1 MGPKHPLHRHALARI
16 QDLIAEET
24 GAPLRGDARGK
35 LARLLADAFGPS
47 EMPVPAEEFEFT
59 SRDLTILIADLRGFS
74 SISET
79 YSIETVLDILKPYF
93 ARMTEI
99 IVRNLGAIDK
109 FMGDSVMALF
119 EERHIQNS
127 ARHAVTCAVEM
138 QLAMDDLNRNSK
150 QCGLPELHMGI
161 GINTGRVMAGLVG
174 SGEYSEYVVIGGEV
188 NLASRI
194 EAFSLRGQVLISQST
209 FECCGDFVLTDKSIE
224 VHVKGLAN
232 PVNLRE
238 VVAIPSL
245 GREVPR
251 REIRRSIRAKTEI
264 PFAYQLVRDKIVDSE
279 LCQGTILDIGYY
291 GVKADLG
298 REVESYSEVR
308 MEIDLSIVGYRATDI
323 YARILRMRPSGGR
336 FLASIEFTSI
346 SAKSQAH
353 IRRFVQLLIQGSE
366 GG

>member
-1 MGPKHPLHRHALARI
+1 MVSKHPLFPDALARI
-16 QDLIAEET
+16 QELIAEET
-24 GAPLRGDARGK
+24 GAPLRGRARGR
-35 LARLLADAFGPS
+35 LARLLGDALGLS
-47 EMPVPAEEFEFT
+47 TMPVYAEEFT

-74 SISET
+74 SISEA
-79 YSIETVLDILKPYF
+79 YPIEAVLEILKPYF

-99 IVRNLGAIDK
+99 IVRNVGAVDK

-119 EERHIQNS
+119 DERHIKNS

-150 QCGLPELHMGI
+150 QSGLPDLHMGI

-174 SGEYSEYVVIGGEV
+174 SGQYSEYVVIGGEV

-209 FECCGDFVLTDKSIE
+209 FECCEDFALTDKPID
-224 VHVKGLAN
+224 VHVKGMVN
-232 PVNLRE
+232 PVSLRE

-245 GREVPR
+245 GWEVPR
-251 REIRRSIRAKTEI
+251 REIRRSIRVKTEI
-264 PFAYQLVRDKIVDSE
+264 SFLYQMVKDKIVGSE
-279 LCQGTILDIGYY
+279 PYQGIILDIGYY
-291 GVKADLG
+291 GVKAKLG
-298 REVESYSEVR
+298 RQVESYSEVR
-308 MEIDLSIVGYRATDI
+308 MEIDLSIVGCRATDI
-323 YARILRMRPSGGR
+323 YGRILRTQASDGR
-336 FLASIEFTSI
+336 VLASIEFTSI
-346 SAKSQAH
+346 SATSQAL

>member
-1 MGPKHPLHRHALARI
+1 MVPKHPLLRHALVRI

-24 GAPLRGDARGK
+24 GAPLRGSARGR
-35 LARLLADAFGPS
+35 LVRLLVDALGLS
-47 EMPVPAEEFEFT
+47 ALPVSPEEFT
-59 SRDLTILIADLRGFS
+59 SRDVTILIADLRGFS
-74 SISET
+74 SISEA
-79 YSIETVLDILKPYF
+79 YPIETVLEILKPYF

-99 IVRNLGAIDK
+99 IVRNLGVIDK

-119 EERHIQNS
+119 DERHIQNA
-127 ARHAVTCAVEM
+127 ARHAVACAVEM

-174 SGEYSEYVVIGGEV
+174 SGQYSEYVVIGGEV

-209 FECCGDFVLTDKSIE
+209 FECCEDFVRADKPIE
-224 VHVKGLAN
+224 VHVKGMAN
-232 PVNLRE
+232 PVSLRE

-251 REIRRSIRAKTEI
+251 REIRRSIRVKTEI
-264 PFAYQLVRDKIVDSE
+264 SFVYQLVKDKIVGSE
-279 LCQGTILDIGYY
+279 PYQGTILDIGYY
-291 GVKADLG
+291 GVKAELDHQ
-298 REVESYSEVR
+298 VESYSEVR
-308 MEIDLSIVGYRATDI
+308 MEIDLSIVGYKATDI
-323 YARILRMRPSGGR
+323 YARILRIRSSDGR
-336 FLASIEFTSI
+336 FLARIEFTSI

-353 IRRFVQLLIQGSE
+353 IRRFVQLLVQGSE

>member
-1 MGPKHPLHRHALARI
+1 MVPKHPLLRHALVRI

-24 GAPLRGDARGK
+24 GAPLRGSARGR
-35 LARLLADAFGPS
+35 LVRLLVDALGLS
-47 EMPVPAEEFEFT
+47 ALPVSPEEFT
-59 SRDLTILIADLRGFS
+59 SRDVTILIADLRGFS
-74 SISET
+74 SISEA
-79 YSIETVLDILKPYF
+79 YPIETVLEILKPYF

-99 IVRNLGAIDK
+99 IVRNLGVIDK

-119 EERHIQNS
+119 DERHIQNA

-174 SGEYSEYVVIGGEV
+174 SGQYSEYVVIGGEV

-209 FECCGDFVLTDKSIE
+209 FECCEDFVRADKPIE
-224 VHVKGLAN
+224 VHVQGMAS
-232 PVNLRE
+232 PVSLRE

-251 REIRRSIRAKTEI
+251 REIRRSIRVKTEI
-264 PFAYQLVRDKIVDSE
+264 SL
-279 LCQGTILDIGYY
+279 
-291 GVKADLG
+291 
-298 REVESYSEVR
+298 
-308 MEIDLSIVGYRATDI
+308 
-323 YARILRMRPSGGR
+323 
-336 FLASIEFTSI
+336 FTSW
-346 SAKSQAH
+346 
-353 IRRFVQLLIQGSE
+353 
-366 GG
+366 